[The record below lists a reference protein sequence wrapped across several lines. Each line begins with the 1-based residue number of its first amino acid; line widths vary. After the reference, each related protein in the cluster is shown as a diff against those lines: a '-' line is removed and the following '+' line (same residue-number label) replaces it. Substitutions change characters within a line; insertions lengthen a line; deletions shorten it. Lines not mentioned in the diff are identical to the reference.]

1 MVELPPLGAEQLADL
16 IETIVLCD
24 ERRALGFHELSGI
37 VTRVLQGG
45 TVRLDFALTLIER
58 RQRWLQRDYP
68 LTVTASAVC
77 QEREGMTSWYAAL
90 LALSPNTI
98 FRALM
103 SSSTLQQCGV
113 VFERIAEHSL
123 IALLGRGSQ
132 AVRFG
137 WPSESGRPPEFP
149 EAIAWLAE
157 KLGLRVGGGYRP
169 PRRRDGGVDV
179 VAWRPFPDGRTAF
192 PIVLAQCT
200 IQSDVVS
207 KALDID
213 IRSWS
218 QWLLM
223 LRDPMTVLMFPHIL
237 TGNSEEWNEVTQR
250 HIVMD
255 RIRIVGVLGGVG
267 MSPNSID
274 GLESLRGE
282 TFGLASAALR
292 ES

>member
-37 VTRVLQGG
+37 VARVLQGG

-58 RQRWLQRDYP
+58 RQRWLQQHYP
-68 LTVTASAVC
+68 FTVTASAVC

-90 LALSPNTI
+90 LALSPNTC
-98 FRALM
+98 FRVLM

-113 VFERIAEHSL
+113 MFERIAEHSL

-137 WPSESGRPPEFP
+137 WPSDSGRPPEFP
-149 EAIAWLAE
+149 EAIAWLAA

-200 IQSDVVS
+200 IQSDVVA

-223 LRDPMTVLMFPHIL
+223 LRDPMTVLMFPHVL

-255 RIRIVGVLGGVG
+255 RIRIVGVLGGVD
-267 MSPNSID
+267 MIPSSID

-282 TFGLASAALR
+282 AYSLVAAALR
-292 ES
+292 EF